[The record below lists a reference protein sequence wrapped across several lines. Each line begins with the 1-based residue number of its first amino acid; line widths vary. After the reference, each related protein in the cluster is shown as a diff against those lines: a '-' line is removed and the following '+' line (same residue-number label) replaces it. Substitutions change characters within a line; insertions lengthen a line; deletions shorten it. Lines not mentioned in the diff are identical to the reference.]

1 MITSCETKVDCGGV
15 EFDVQE
21 QLRGRSAG
29 QGVPS
34 SQGQEQATDRGH
46 FTTFLESVPHDLKD

>member
-1 MITSCETKVDCGGV
+1 MITSCETKLDCES

-21 QLRGRSAG
+21 QLWGGTAG

-34 SQGQEQATDRGH
+34 SQGQEQATRRGH
-46 FTTFLESVPHDLKD
+46 FTTFLESVPYELKN

>member
-1 MITSCETKVDCGGV
+1 MITNCETKLDCGS

-21 QLRGRSAG
+21 QLWGGTAG

-46 FTTFLESVPHDLKD
+46 FTTFLESVPHELKD

>member
-1 MITSCETKVDCGGV
+1 MITSCESKVDGGS

-21 QLRGRSAG
+21 QLWGGTAG

-34 SQGQEQATDRGH
+34 SQGQEQATRRGH
-46 FTTFLESVPHDLKD
+46 FTTFLESVPYELKN